1 MIAMIFFLFLAR
13 NIKAFPVKGK
23 ARRIRK
29 LEFMAQLKLR
39 KWKMENA
46 KLKMMVCALR
56 TN

>member
-39 KWKMENA
+39 KWKMENV